1 MKQNI
6 AQLKE
11 DVKTAKARQDEA
23 NKDVK
28 RIERDMSEFNSNK
41 GSKLAELQTALEKLK
56 KALSKNNASIKPLQA
71 EMREAMVESEQCGS
85 DLAAAQEQLEEAD
98 TNLKAQQ
105 EELDELLA
113 EQARVKDAHDI
124 AQANLSD
131 EQAKLTGFDE
141 ELRSLEDAIR
151 SKNTSITEGGLE
163 QQKLGHEIERFHK
176 EQEGAASH
184 VQALEKEHD
193 FIASDAELFGRAG
206 TVYDFNGVNMSDCKT
221 RRKGLEERFQQKKN
235 KINPKVMAMI
245 DSVEKKEA
253 NLKKNM
259 STVIKDKTKIE
270 ETIVKLDEY
279 KKEALHKTWTTV
291 NRDFGAI
298 FNELLPGSFA
308 KLDPP
313 EGKTISDGLEV
324 KVMLGKVW
332 KQSLTELSGGQ
343 RYVSTSFFHRQLLM
357 MYSSLIALSLIM
369 ALLQF
374 KPAPMYI
381 LDEVDAA
388 LDLSHTQ
395 NIGRLFKT
403 RFKGS
408 QFIVVSLKDGMFQN
422 ANRIFRT
429 RFVDGTSVVAA
440 TSGSD
445 R

>member
-1 MKQNI
+1 MRQTI
-6 AQLKE
+6 AQLK
-11 DVKTAKARQDEA
+11 DDIKTAKLRQDEA

-28 RIERDMSEFNSNK
+28 RIERDMSEFNNNK
-41 GSKLAELQTALEKLK
+41 DSKLAELQSSLEKLK
-56 KALSKNNASIKPLQA
+56 KALSKNSASIKPLQT

-85 DLAAAQEQLEEAD
+85 DLAAAQEQLEEVQI
-98 TNLKAQQ
+98 TLKAQQ
-105 EELDELLA
+105 EELDELLG
-113 EQARVKDAHDI
+113 EQARVKDAHDL
-124 AQANLSD
+124 AQAHLSD

-141 ELRSLEDAIR
+141 ELRSLENAIR
-151 SKNTSITEGGLE
+151 TKSTSITEGGLE

-184 VQALEKEHD
+184 VQALEKEHE
-193 FIASDAELFGRAG
+193 FIASDSELFGRAG
-206 TVYDFNGVNMSDCKT
+206 TVYDFRGVNMADCKVK
-221 RRKGLEERFQQKKN
+221 RKALEERFQQKKN

-259 STVIKDKTKIE
+259 STVVKDKTKIE

-343 RYVSTSFFHRQLLM
+343 RYAQIFFARW
-357 MYSSLIALSLIM
+357 
-369 ALLQF
+369 
-374 KPAPMYI
+374 
-381 LDEVDAA
+381 
-388 LDLSHTQ
+388 
-395 NIGRLFKT
+395 T
-403 RFKGS
+403 RTDFE
-408 QFIVVSLKDGMFQN
+408 
-422 ANRIFRT
+422 
-429 RFVDGTSVVAA
+429 
-440 TSGSD
+440 
-445 R
+445 